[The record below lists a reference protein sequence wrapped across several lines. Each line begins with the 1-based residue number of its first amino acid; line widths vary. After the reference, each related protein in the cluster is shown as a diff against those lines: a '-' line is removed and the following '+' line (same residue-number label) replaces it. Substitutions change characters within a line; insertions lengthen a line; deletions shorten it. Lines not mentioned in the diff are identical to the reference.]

1 MNKRSQYKSTEYMI
15 IIASALFIMITVL
28 MFLNDTG
35 ITGFAT
41 RAPSTTI
48 LFTPNETITEPTIEE
63 PVEIV
68 SEQKEPEIEIQAGCV
83 TPYEDMTIIADTT
96 LCSGTHSFSDA
107 NTNGVIRIS
116 ANNIVVT
123 CNNTRLQGN
132 NVTDS
137 VGFLINNYR

>member
-15 IIASALFIMITVL
+15 IIASALFILITVL

-41 RAPSTTI
+41 RTPTKIT
-48 LFTPNETITEPTIEE
+48 FTPNETITEPTIEE

-83 TPYEDMTIIADTT
+83 TPYSGMTISSGLTYLCAGTYFLDDTSST
-96 LCSGTHSFSDA
+96 GMFKF
-107 NTNGVIRIS
+107 TNS
-116 ANNIVVT
+116 NAYLD
-123 CNNTRLQGN
+123 CNNTMIYN
-132 NVTDS
+132 NGKTGGY
-137 VGFLINNYR
+137 GFYK

>member
-83 TPYEDMTIIADTT
+83 TPYEDMTIIADTVF
-96 LCSGTHSFSDA
+96 CSGSYSLVDSDD
-107 NTNGVIRIS
+107 NGASRIG
-116 ANNIVVT
+116 AHGVVLD
-123 CNNTRLQGN
+123 CNG
-132 NVTDS
+132 S
-137 VGFLINNYR
+137 M